1 MLKALLAIFFLFLSA
16 SRSQN
21 LTLKEALKLVPKHP
35 KQYTSSLDTASA
47 QITKTKSY
55 LKLSP
60 SFSGSWQKSSLTT
73 VGNLNNPIWS
83 ISADL
88 NLFNSFGDFSNI
100 RAKSYSLNAAE
111 AAEEW
116 SLNKNELALAEIY
129 LKCLYAQNSETAAL
143 EAYNIAAQIADI
155 EKSRFNKGIKSRDD
169 YLKLKVDAENRR
181 ISYLTE
187 TTNKENCYA
196 ELFYWVGN
204 FSALSDPKLNPRE
217 PAAKISLPENHP
229 RLRTA
234 RNFVDAKKSTA
245 AAVVSSNLPKLNLS
259 LTRSYNEIT
268 TSSLP
273 AETYSNSIFLTASW
287 NFFDSGQTL
296 SDIRL
301 IYIDIEKSE
310 ASLKETERDLTRE
323 LTSQAKNLS
332 QYLSQYKI
340 AEENLRDIQV
350 TFKTSLARFRAGA
363 ISANEVALDQARV
376 VAATSSVYN
385 SWLQM
390 NLSYLRYQSSLGNN
404 VSEVLQR

>member
-1 MLKALLAIFFLFLSA
+1 MLKVFFSLVTLVQA
-16 SRSQN
+16 QN
-21 LTLKEALKLVPKHP
+21 LTLKDALRFVPKHP
-35 KQYTSSLDTASA
+35 KQYVSTLDTESA

-60 SFSGSWQKSSLTT
+60 SLSSAWKKSSTTT
-73 VGNLNNPIWS
+73 VDNLSNPIWS
-83 ISADL
+83 VSADL
-88 NLFNSFGDFSNI
+88 NLFNSFSDFSNI
-100 RAKSYSLNAAE
+100 RAKTYLLNATT

-116 SLNKNELALAEIY
+116 ALNQNELALAETY
-129 LKCLYAQNSETAAL
+129 LRCLYTQNSETAAL
-143 EAYNIAAQIADI
+143 EAYKIGAQIADI

-196 ELFYWVGN
+196 ELSYWVGS
-204 FSALSDPKLNPRE
+204 FSSLSDPKLNPKE
-217 PAAKISLPENHP
+217 PSLKNNFPANHP

-234 RNFVDAKKSTA
+234 QNSVDAKKSVA
-245 AAVVSSNLPKLNLS
+245 NAFISANLPRLDLS
-259 LTRSYNEIT
+259 FTRSYNEVATATI
-268 TSSLP
+268 P
-273 AETYSNSIFLTASW
+273 AESYSNSIFLTASW
-287 NFFDSGQTL
+287 NLFDSGQTL

-301 IYIDIEKSE
+301 SQVDVRRSE
-310 ASLKETERDLTRE
+310 ESLKETERDLTKE
-323 LTSQAKNLS
+323 ITLESKSLS

-390 NLSYLRYQSSLGNN
+390 NLSYLRYQSNLGNN
-404 VSEVLQR
+404 VSQVLQR